1 MKNKFGLIALLVL
14 IIVGCSGD
22 DTGTSDSCDTPSNF
36 TIVNYTNLVKVD
48 LGWDEN
54 EDASLWEIEYGIQ
67 GFNQG
72 EGDVVTSEI
81 NLVTISNLDF
91 NIAYDFYIR
100 TECGDV
106 FSEWIGPVTNT
117 SEETP
122 QSYAL
127 MTANI
132 KGVQYDYMVPFLWG
146 VFTDNAVSI
155 ISYGD
160 VEEPFLKIQGN
171 STPQDVT
178 FENSKEI
185 NLFIPESNWAVGTY
199 NLGVDNTDN
208 SGLPQPHV
216 NLIYNDANQ
225 DPTQAYEGEFGELI
239 ITEFNLEDRVIKGT
253 FEFTFELYNVNTGEL
268 SGPFD
273 CLDGTFEYS
282 LDDEY
287 FN

>member
-1 MKNKFGLIALLVL
+1 MKKQFSLIILLTL
-14 IIVGCSGD
+14 LIVGCAGD
-22 DTGTSDSCDTPSNF
+22 DTEENISCDLPSNF

-54 EDASLWEIEYGIQ
+54 ENTTFWEIEYALQ
-67 GFNQG
+67 GFTQG
-72 EGDVVTSEI
+72 EGTIISSEI
-81 NLVTISNLDF
+81 NSVTINNLSF
-91 NIAYDFYIR
+91 NAAYDFYIR
-100 TECGDV
+100 AKCGNV
-106 FSEWIGPVTNT
+106 FSDWIGPVTNT
-117 SEETP
+117 PEETP

-132 KGVQYDYMVPFLWG
+132 KGIQYDYMVPFLWG

-160 VEEPFLKIQGN
+160 VEEPFLRVQGN

-178 FENSKEI
+178 FDNSKEI

-208 SGLPQPHV
+208 SGSPQPHV

-239 ITEFNLEDRVIKGT
+239 ITEFNLEDKVIKGT
-253 FEFTFELYNVNTGEL
+253 FEFTFTLYNVNTGETT
-268 SGPFD
+268 GPFD

-287 FN
+287 FD